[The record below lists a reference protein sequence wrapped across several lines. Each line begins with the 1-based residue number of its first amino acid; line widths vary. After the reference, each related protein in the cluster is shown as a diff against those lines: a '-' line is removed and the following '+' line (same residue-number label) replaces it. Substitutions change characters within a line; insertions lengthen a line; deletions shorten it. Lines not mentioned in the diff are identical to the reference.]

1 MESLFEKQIGYHE
14 WMFLDSEVEKN
25 VGYTVA
31 EVVKA
36 NLGNNFPW
44 KSIQKGTSGGAHPW
58 AVISSDP
65 VQMSERDLVTLGG
78 MYVAYI
84 LNGLIGPGKTVV
96 NHSKLTEFGEAYTFA
111 TLAGMFF
118 GMPFD
123 VTVQNSSEFESDV
136 SNVKE
141 LVLNKLGD
149 FSGKSFVSS
158 KSIFSDSISRLF
170 EVTNMDKEFSKK
182 AEVWAENLSESI
194 GR

>member
-1 MESLFEKQIGYHE
+1 
-14 WMFLDSEVEKN
+14 
-25 VGYTVA
+25 
-31 EVVKA
+31 
-36 NLGNNFPW
+36 
-44 KSIQKGTSGGAHPW
+44 
-58 AVISSDP
+58 
-65 VQMSERDLVTLGG
+65 
-78 MYVAYI
+78 
-84 LNGLIGPGKTVV
+84 
-96 NHSKLTEFGEAYTFA
+96 
-111 TLAGMFF
+111 MFF

-158 KSIFSDSISRLF
+158 KSIFSDSISRPF